1 MSEIG
6 TFNTANSLPGD
17 LVKTLMGG
25 LADQSEQALKVAAVQ
40 MEAQAKLQEQAAALE
55 VVGLMTGLGT
65 KIDTV
70 A

>member
-6 TFNTANSLPGD
+6 MFNTANSLPGD
-17 LVKTLMGG
+17 LAKTLLGG
-25 LADQSEQALKVAAVQ
+25 LADQSEQALKTAAVQ
-40 MEAQAKLQEQAAALE
+40 MEAQAKLQEQATTLQA
-55 VVGLMTGLGT
+55 VGLLAGIGT

>member
-17 LVKTLMGG
+17 LVKTLLGG
-25 LADQSEQALKVAAVQ
+25 LTDQTEQAMQTAAVQ
-40 MEAQAKLQEQAAALE
+40 MEAQVKLQEMSTAMGAVA
-55 VVGLMTGLGT
+55 LMTGVGT
-65 KIDTV
+65 KVDTV

>member
-17 LVKTLMGG
+17 LVQTLLGG
-25 LADQSEQALKVAAVQ
+25 LTALPEQALKAAAVQ
-40 MEAQAKLQEQAAALE
+40 MEAQVQLQEQATAMEA
-55 VVGLMTGLGT
+55 VALMTGVGT
-65 KIDTV
+65 RINTV